1 MNLRKII
8 MNISFLILLIALVA
22 GGNEIVKAEEAKNKQ
37 DIVVKDG
44 MTQEA
49 FSYDE
54 AIKEEVYVETTVDS
68 DKDGKKDRVYVEII
82 RPKETGE
89 EGVQVPVIYNMSPYN
104 GGLPY
109 PEYHDVDEALYGGK
123 PAAAPNLEDHYAPY
137 FVPRGYAVITANSS
151 GTEGSDG
158 CPTTGDESEILSAK
172 AVIDWLNQKVDAYE
186 DRKRVV

>member
-8 MNISFLILLIALVA
+8 MNISFLILLIALAA

-44 MTQEA
+44 MTQAA
-49 FSYDE
+49 FSYE
-54 AIKEEVYVETTVDS
+54 EVIKEEVYVETTVDS
-68 DKDGKKDRVYVEII
+68 DEDGQKDTVYVEII

-89 EGVQVPVIYNMSPYN
+89 EGVQVPVIYNMSAYN

-109 PEYHDVDEALYGGK
+109 PEYHNVDEELYGGK
-123 PAAAPNLEDHYAPY
+123 PAADTNLPDHYAPY
-137 FVPRGYAVITANSS
+137 FVPRGYAVVIANSI

-158 CPTTGDESEILSAK
+158 CPTTGDENE
-172 AVIDWLNQKVDAYE
+172 
-186 DRKRVV
+186 